1 MKKILLFVVAL
12 LFALPA
18 LPAQLLDH
26 IVAVVED
33 RPILQSELD
42 QATFEALHQLRRRG
56 INPPPLNALR
66 HKVLEQLILQQ
77 VQLQRAQRRGIQV
90 TDEQINAQLQRLA
103 AANGLTLEQ
112 FIAALDEQSP
122 GSYERLRKQIKEQLM
137 IQKLRQ
143 LEVVRQV
150 SVTREELQQF
160 LKQVGQGS
168 TVSYHLRHIL
178 IPLPEAATR
187 RQVAETQKRAQALHD
202 RIAAGADFGRMAVEH
217 SAGAEALQGGDL
229 GWHKASEL
237 PDSFLEAV
245 KHLKPGQITPV
256 IRTAGGF
263 HILQLVDKRDEALNP
278 VAQQQ
283 ALNVLRQRKAS
294 ELFDLWLRRLRDEAH
309 VEIYLDDPA
318 TLNPS
323 SKS

>member
-1 MKKILLFVVAL
+1 MKKTLLFVLAL
-12 LFALPA
+12 LLAAPA
-18 LPAQLLDH
+18 FSAQLLDR

-33 RPILQSELD
+33 HPILQSELD
-42 QATFEALHQLRRRG
+42 QATFETLNRLRQQG
-56 INPPPLNALR
+56 ITPPPLNELR
-66 HKVLEQLILQQ
+66 EKVLEQLILHQ
-77 VQLQRAQRRGIQV
+77 VQLQRAQRRGIQI
-90 TDEQINAQLQRLA
+90 TDEEVNAQLQHLS

-112 FIAALDEQSP
+112 FIAALDQQSP
-122 GSYERLRKQIKEQLM
+122 GSFDRLRKQIKDQLM

-150 SVTREELQQF
+150 SVTRDELEQF
-160 LKQVGQGS
+160 LKQANQGS

-178 IPLPEAATR
+178 IPLPNTPTREQVAATEK
-187 RQVAETQKRAQALHD
+187 QARAL
-202 RIAAGADFGRMAVEH
+202 RNKIAAGADFGRMAVEH

-237 PDSFLEAV
+237 PDSFLAAI
-245 KHLKPGQITPV
+245 KSLKPGQVSPV

-283 ALNVLRQRKAS
+283 ALNALRLRKAN

-318 TLNPS
+318 TLKP
-323 SKS
+323 

>member
-1 MKKILLFVVAL
+1 MKKTLLFVLAL
-12 LFALPA
+12 LLAAPTYS
-18 LPAQLLDH
+18 AQLLDR

-33 RPILQSELD
+33 HPILQSELD
-42 QATFEALHQLRRRG
+42 QATFEALNRLRQQG
-56 INPPPLNALR
+56 ITPPPLAELR
-66 HKVLEQLILQQ
+66 KKVLEQLILQE
-77 VQLQRAQRRGIQV
+77 VQRQRAQRRGIQV
-90 TDEQINAQLQRLA
+90 SDEEINAQLQQLA

-112 FIAALDEQSP
+112 FIAALDQQAP
-122 GSYERLRKQIKEQLM
+122 GSFERLRKQIKNQLM

-150 SVTREELQQF
+150 SVTRDELQQF
-160 LKQVGQGS
+160 LKQINQGS

-178 IPLPEAATR
+178 IPLPNTPTREQVAATKKL
-187 RQVAETQKRAQALHD
+187 AKALHD
-202 RIAAGADFGRMAVEH
+202 KIAAGADFGRMAVEH

-229 GWHKASEL
+229 GWRKANEL
-237 PDSFLEAV
+237 PDSFLNAI
-245 KHLKPGQITPV
+245 KTLKPGQVSPV

-263 HILQLVDKRDEALNP
+263 HILQLVDKRDETLNP

-283 ALNVLRQRKAS
+283 ALNALRLRKAN

-318 TLNPS
+318 TLKP
-323 SKS
+323 

>member
-1 MKKILLFVVAL
+1 MKKTLLLLLAL
-12 LFALPA
+12 LLSAPA
-18 LPAQLLDH
+18 FSAQLLDR

-33 RPILQSELD
+33 HPILQSELD
-42 QATFEALHQLRRRG
+42 QATFEALNRLRQQG
-56 INPPPLNALR
+56 ITPPPLNELR

-90 TDEQINAQLQRLA
+90 TDEEVNAQLQQLA

-112 FIAALDEQSP
+112 FIEALDRQAP

-178 IPLPEAATR
+178 VPLPNTPTREQVKAT
-187 RQVAETQKRAQALHD
+187 EKKAQTLRD
-202 RIAAGADFGRMAVEH
+202 RLAAGADFGRMAVEH

-245 KHLKPGQITPV
+245 KNLKPGQISPV

-283 ALNVLRQRKAS
+283 ALNALRQRKAS

-309 VEIYLDDPA
+309 VKIYLDEPA
-318 TLNPS
+318 TLKASPTS
-323 SKS
+323 